1 MYPFFLIFFI
11 FCVYVK
17 LSLSKSSHN
26 AEKNKTN
33 LLELEREANST
44 RRKSI
49 DNLDYIIFSE
59 KSIPI
64 NEINDNEL
72 KKIQEKLLNFADKK
86 ILNLSGISNI
96 ELKKT
101 YGPANLP
108 TLTEYDNNFLE
119 LVRTLHEYAVAL
131 NNLNFQDDAIKV
143 LEYSVDIETDMGS
156 SYKLLGDLYY
166 SKNDISSIKNLLEKT
181 DKVNN
186 LSRNSVISYLQVYT
200 D

>member
-17 LSLSKSSHN
+17 LRLSNSSRN
-26 AEKNKTN
+26 AEKNKTK
-33 LLELEREANST
+33 LLELESEANLT

-64 NEINDNEL
+64 NEINDDEL
-72 KKIQEKLLNFADKK
+72 KKIQEELLNFVDTK
-86 ILNLSGISNI
+86 ILNLSGITNL
-96 ELKKT
+96 ELKKL

-108 TLTEYDNNFLE
+108 MLSEYDNNFLE
-119 LVRTLHEYAVAL
+119 LVRTLHNYAVIL
-131 NNLNFQDDAIKV
+131 NNLNCQNDAIKV
-143 LEYSVDIETDMGS
+143 LEYSVDIGTDMGS
-156 SYKLLGDLYY
+156 SYKLLADLYNLQNNT
-166 SKNDISSIKNLLEKT
+166 SKIKVLLDKT
-181 DKVNN
+181 DKVNS
-186 LSRNSVISYLQVYT
+186 LSQNSVISYLQAYI